1 MDRLPHGGSWP
12 FFGAHSLRD
21 DAKTPAKRVA
31 LAGQPS
37 LAQLLPCYRGVMGFW
52 EHWRWSRLFPS
63 WDSFILMAL
72 LRNFTTNDERSSFK
86 LDLVLGQSGAQAQG
100 GVEWLWRFRDPNL
113 RGLRTEANWPSA
125 ITR

>member
-31 LAGQPS
+31 LAGQPQPS

-52 EHWRWSRLFPS
+52 EHLGGGPGYAYFRVGTVLF
-63 WDSFILMAL
+63 
-72 LRNFTTNDERSSFK
+72 
-86 LDLVLGQSGAQAQG
+86 
-100 GVEWLWRFRDPNL
+100 
-113 RGLRTEANWPSA
+113 
-125 ITR
+125 